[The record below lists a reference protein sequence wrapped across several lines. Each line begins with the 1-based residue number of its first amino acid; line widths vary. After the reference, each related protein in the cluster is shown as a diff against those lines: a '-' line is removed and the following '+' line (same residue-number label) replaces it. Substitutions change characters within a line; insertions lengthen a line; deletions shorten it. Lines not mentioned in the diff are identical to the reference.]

1 MSIFLIKALQFILAI
16 TILVALHEGGHFFF
30 SKLFGVRVNKFYIFF
45 DYKFSLFS
53 TKFNWWRR
61 LRGKVDSERKVIPAK
76 KNEDGSYE
84 YEGTEYGLGWI
95 PLGGYCQI
103 EGMID
108 ETQHDIEKLKEP
120 AKPWEFRGKPCWQRL
135 LIMIGGVLVNFLL
148 ALVIYCGVFF
158 AWGEDYY
165 AVKDMTYG
173 MKFNEQ
179 AKELGFK
186 DGDILLRSNDGD
198 FRGFDATLLRNIST
212 ATEVTVKREGKE
224 AKVSL
229 PGNLSLLEMLK
240 TDPVFCRPFLPADI
254 DTVIPGTAAAKAG
267 LLKGD
272 KILAL
277 GEKNV
282 DSWNEFQYESGR
294 IADALGD
301 CKTKADSL
309 KVLTTSVT
317 VLRNKKDTITANVTL
332 DNEAHV
338 GVGMSTVGDYCKVTH
353 IDHSII
359 SCIPAGIGYAM
370 DMLGGYVS
378 DLKYVFS
385 ADGAKQLGGFGAIG
399 SMFPPVWDWY
409 MFWMMTAFLSIILA
423 FMNILPIPA
432 LDGGH
437 VLFLL
442 FEMITGKKPG
452 DKFMVYAEYVG
463 MGILFALMFLANLN
477 DILRYFGIMY

>member
-1 MSIFLIKALQFILAI
+1 MEPFIIKTLQFILAI
-16 TILVALHEGGHFFF
+16 TILVALHEGGHYFF

-53 TKFNWWRR
+53 TKFNWWRK
-61 LRGKVDSERKVIPAK
+61 LRGKVDSEGKVIPAK

-108 ETQHDIEKLKEP
+108 ETQHDVEKLKQP

-148 ALVIYCGVFF
+148 ALVIYCAVFF
-158 AWGEDYY
+158 TWGEDYY
-165 AVKDMTYG
+165 AVKDMPFG

-179 AKELGFK
+179 ATELGFK
-186 DGDILLRSNDGD
+186 DGDRLVSHDGID
-198 FRGFDATLLRNIST
+198 FRTFDANMLRDLSK
-212 ATEVTVKREGKE
+212 AKEVTVNRNGKS
-224 AKVSL
+224 VSISL
-229 PGNLSLLEMLK
+229 PGDLSLLDMLK
-240 TDPVFCRPFLPADI
+240 SAPVFCRPFVPADI

-267 LLKGD
+267 MQKGD
-272 KILAL
+272 KIVKL
-277 GEKNV
+277 GDKDI
-282 DSWNEFQYESGR
+282 DSWNAFTYESGR
-294 IADALGD
+294 MLDALTD
-301 CKTKADSL
+301 CETKADSL
-309 KVLTTSVT
+309 KVLTTSIVVARGEKQDTLKVT
-317 VLRNKKDTITANVTL
+317 F
-332 DNEAHV
+332 DNEAHL
-338 GVGMSTVGDYCKVTH
+338 GVGMTTLANYMKPTHVDYNL
-353 IDHSII
+353 I

-370 DMLGGYVS
+370 DMLSGYVS
-378 DLKYVFS
+378 DLKYVFT

-399 SMFPPVWDWY
+399 SMFPPIWDWHL
-409 MFWMMTAFLSIILA
+409 FWMMTAFLSIILA

-442 FEMITGKKPG
+442 AEMLTGKKPG

-463 MGILFALMFLANLN
+463 MGLLFALMFVANLN
-477 DILRYFGIMY
+477 DILRWLGVMY